1 MKAEKLPSG
10 NWRVRIPVG
19 LADGKRKWK
28 SVTAPTKQEAL
39 RMAVKYE
46 VVAPVDLTLKEACE
60 RFLEIRG
67 PELSPAT
74 LRVYESTFR
83 QFVKS
88 DIIGG
93 VKLDKVTTPMLQAW
107 IGRMNGLAGKTK
119 KNNLAFVTSVLSF
132 HEVEKK
138 FRVKIAGSA
147 PRDLYTP
154 TMAEVNRVAACAD
167 EILKRAI
174 ALACFGLR
182 RGEIC
187 ALTAR
192 DVNRETCEIRI
203 NKALAKGPGK
213 GWVLKEPKTRKS
225 IRTVQVSKGV
235 IDLLPED
242 GQLVPVTPDII
253 TNRFVDA
260 VKRAGV
266 HPFRFHDLRSF
277 FASIALSSAIGAGR
291 RSVQDIG
298 GWKTDR
304 VLGSHYDRAIA
315 DQTARDKAA
324 IALYFENN
332 LAL

>member
-10 NWRVRIPVG
+10 RWRVRVPIGEVE
-19 LADGKRKWK
+19 GKRKWK
-28 SVTAPTKQEAL
+28 SITAPSRQEVL
-39 RMAVKYE
+39 SMAVKYE
-46 VVAPVDLTLKEACE
+46 VTMPVDLTVREACE
-60 RFLEIRG
+60 SFLEIRG

-83 QFVKS
+83 HFIKS
-88 DIIGG
+88 DVLGG

-107 IGRMNGLAGKTK
+107 IGRMKGLAGKTK

-132 HEVEKK
+132 NEIEKK
-138 FRVKIAGSA
+138 FHVKIAGSA

-154 TMAEVNRVAACAD
+154 TMAEVNKVAAGAD

-187 ALTAR
+187 ALTAK

-213 GWVLKEPKTRKS
+213 GFVLKEPKTRKS

-235 IDLLPED
+235 VDLLPKE
-242 GQLVPVTPDII
+242 GNLVPVTPDII

-315 DQTARDKAA
+315 DQTARDQAA
-324 IALYFENN
+324 IALYFENH